1 MEVLNGI
8 RYVRPGD
15 NFQPKMKLFKKID
28 VNGDKEHPLF
38 SYLKVNNVIILLLY
52 FITNRCSIHFLKL
65 INDENVQSCCP
76 STREYFEEATKLYYT
91 TIRINDI
98 RWNFEK
104 FLVNRQGVPVMR
116 YDAMARVTDMR
127 AAIEQLVLVKP

>member
-38 SYLKVNNVIILLLY
+38 SYLKVNIVIMVMFY
-52 FITNRCSIHFLKL
+52 HCYDSFCPNFA
-65 INDENVQSCCP
+65 NYVENVQSCCP

-104 FLVNRQGVPVMR
+104 FLINRQGIPVMR
-116 YDAMARVTDMR
+116 YDAMARVSDMR
-127 AAIEQLVLVKP
+127 EAIEQLVKP

>member
-1 MEVLNGI
+1 M
-8 RYVRPGD
+8 
-15 NFQPKMKLFKKID
+15 
-28 VNGDKEHPLF
+28 
-38 SYLKVNNVIILLLY
+38 
-52 FITNRCSIHFLKL
+52 
-65 INDENVQSCCP
+65 
-76 STREYFEEATKLYYT
+76 YYT